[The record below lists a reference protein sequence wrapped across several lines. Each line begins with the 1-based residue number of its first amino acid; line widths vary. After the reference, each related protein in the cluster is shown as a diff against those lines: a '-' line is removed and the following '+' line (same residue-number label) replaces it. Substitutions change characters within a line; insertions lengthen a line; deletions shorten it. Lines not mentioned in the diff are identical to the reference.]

1 MPWVERLVRVVVIL
15 ALAWVVT
22 RVARRLIGRLKIR
35 AARGVSD
42 TDFDKRAATIIT
54 VLVKLASVAI
64 WLVALVMSLSELT
77 FNVQPLIAGIGVAGL
92 ALGLGAQ
99 TLIKDWLGG
108 LFMLIQDQVGI
119 GDAVIL
125 GTWRGLGAG
134 GKLW

>member
-1 MPWVERLVRVVVIL
+1 
-15 ALAWVVT
+15 

-108 LFMLIQDQVGI
+108 LFMLLEDQVRI
-119 GDAVIL
+119 GDAVSI
-125 GTWRGLGAG
+125 GTVSGSVEEGNLRTTVLRSEH
-134 GKLW
+134 

>member
-77 FNVQPLIAGIGVAGL
+77 FNVQPLIPYLKRIGRPRAERILQYLLSADVDLKSSSGYSDRLIMERLLLQLAGKV
-92 ALGLGAQ
+92 
-99 TLIKDWLGG
+99 
-108 LFMLIQDQVGI
+108 
-119 GDAVIL
+119 
-125 GTWRGLGAG
+125 
-134 GKLW
+134 